1 MAVVTATEHLVKQS
15 GEVRRYEMKFN
26 ALMSTG
32 ETFASVSVVTATR
45 ERGCGID
52 DLNVYDVGT
61 DGQSILMW
69 VSGGQHLSVYRVNVK
84 VTTSTGQTLVGDG
97 ILEIRDR

>member
-15 GEVRRYEMKFN
+15 SEIRRYEMKFN
-26 ALMSTG
+26 ALMNTG
-32 ETFASVSVVTATR
+32 ETFVSVPVVTVTR

-52 DLNVYDVGT
+52 DLSVYDVGT

-69 VSGGQHLSVYRVNVK
+69 ASGGKHLSVYRVNIK